1 MTDLHNHI
9 CTHPPRQSSSAPSPY
24 LPYLCVRFTMRL
36 SGPPQYGLIAA
47 GGRAT
52 SVSAKSLGV
61 CFGTTPAYLIKPPP
75 ESDDSLVPT
84 RNRRIILLSE
94 REKGEKLHRPLISRL
109 SSLVSATPDSSS
121 SSSSPI
127 LTCYCL
133 VPHYSTS
140 NFSPFLQSSCLVVL
154 SLLRRLGPHVLC
166 SPRSRRRLPLFA
178 PTTFVHSFRALFI
191 RFPSPIYLSIRY
203 LHSDIPVTIPT
214 RR

>member
-1 MTDLHNHI
+1 MPDLHNHL

-24 LPYLCVRFTMRL
+24 LPYLGVRFTMRL

-94 REKGEKLHRPLISRL
+94 RERGRETSPTSHLSSLISRFGHSGFLLFLLFAHSHLLL
-109 SSLVSATPDSSS
+109 SRT
-121 SSSSPI
+121 
-127 LTCYCL
+127 
-133 VPHYSTS
+133 
-140 NFSPFLQSSCLVVL
+140 
-154 SLLRRLGPHVLC
+154 
-166 SPRSRRRLPLFA
+166 PLFD
-178 PTTFVHSFRALFI
+178 LE
-191 RFPSPIYLSIRY
+191 L
-203 LHSDIPVTIPT
+203 LTIPSVFLSCCSLSASAPRT
-214 RR
+214 SRIMLS